1 MSHDEVLKAV
11 IQIIQDV
18 FNDSSLEI
26 TPETTADDID
36 GWDFMRH
43 INIVVAVEANFGVRF
58 HAAELES
65 LRKVGD
71 LASLIE
77 DRLKT
82 VSPVR

>member
-36 GWDFMRH
+36 GWDSMRH

>member
-18 FNDSSLEI
+18 FDDPFLEI

-36 GWDFMRH
+36 GWDSMRH
-43 INIVVAVEANFGVRF
+43 INIVVAVEAKFGIRF

-65 LRKVGD
+65 LRNVGD
-71 LASLIE
+71 LVSLTE
-77 DRLKT
+77 DRLKKA
-82 VSPVR
+82 SPVR